1 MDLLQGLLI
10 ITSIHILA
18 AASPGPDFVL
28 VSQQT
33 LSNGKKADL
42 LAQLEALRNKK

>member
-1 MDLLQGLLI
+1 MDLAQGLLI
-10 ITSIHILA
+10 ITSVHLLA

-33 LSNGKKADL
+33 ISSGKKPGYSAVL
-42 LAQLEALRNKK
+42 V